1 MAGFDDL
8 LKPNSRS
15 LAGATVDGKP
25 ADLTFTDADTLT
37 DGTNRYR
44 LKGVDAAE
52 TYHPGVAGKEF
63 QEDGAAMTTEQVIK
77 LANSQGFTRVVPVGE
92 VDAYGRQEVDL
103 YDKDGRSFNHLAV
116 SSGVF
121 QPADPRYD
129 RTGSAFSAAFG
140 RATRQGDSYKPDSWD
155 LASQAIANT
164 IEKQRDH
171 GHQFKVNQE
180 VSGNWGNYR
189 DAVFEGYLARAAEIA
204 GVSVDELD
212 DEQRRNAARAAES
225 EADRVYNRGIADFEY
240 SDRTTDTGRAFNP
253 LSEAWDTGLL
263 GLQAGLYGAAEMAGE
278 TVGWE
283 WLERKG
289 TGGVAR
295 KETEISEQARYIS
308 DYDLIDQYG
317 EGWSTKI
324 SDTLEYIGTN
334 AAMSLP
340 YMAAT
345 VGASI
350 TAPITGGASLAVPAT
365 IYAGQTWNEMEGEK
379 SASIAVTS
387 GIIQAALDNL
397 GVGVI
402 FKGSG
407 KAASS
412 VLKEAAEKYSAKNN
426 VSLKE
431 AQAVVAGATRA
442 QIASFTGA
450 AVQTAK
456 DQLKARQL
464 AKSLITRAS
473 TGAAGEGV
481 TEALQESTAYL
492 GAVIGSDKEFDA
504 NEWIERAQKAAVA
517 GAALGS
523 TFAVP
528 GAAVDAGA
536 WADVAYRKAP
546 AEDKRLSDA
555 GRWANQEIK
564 EHGRVMT
571 VKEINDEVG
580 AAIEGGAQFATLEER
595 VDADKARRKERT
607 KEELLTETA
616 LSVPGLWRGTIRH
629 TIPQHIKDA
638 SRTARKLADQLGG
651 QLQKTFS
658 GAAFENEKFH
668 RVAQY
673 KNMVPLPEKVFAVFN
688 DGKIPSAKRRNEIS
702 DQIYDTLQTATD
714 KQGNFDPALVPE
726 GPLKQEVIRLQADL
740 QRLSDKMWA
749 DQRKY
754 NPELGRI
761 NNYLGRYKSLDKRA
775 ISKNKNGFVDALLA
789 NENYHGTRAEAI
801 ALADEII
808 NNAEINDFEEAFSAA
823 RGEFKPQAHQER
835 TINMAEDANF
845 QEFLERDIFA
855 NVSNAVRS
863 TARYTTQQDFVGRN
877 GEKVAYQLNEIQ
889 KELIEAG
896 NTPEAAAQIVNK
908 MASGLKDYLD
918 AESGNYKRATSKAGK
933 TLQAIQKNF
942 MFYTMIVGLP
952 LATISSLVE
961 LALTMRGLTADQ
973 VFGRDGKGGLK
984 AIATEFGD
992 TLYKGTLEIASYRP
1006 GATQRLPSESIGKHN
1021 LRRLGFYEWDVGAA
1035 TVAGATEISPLR
1047 QKISQKYFEITG
1059 LSGWTNYTR
1068 SVRGAIAVD
1077 YINDKV
1083 GIAMAADPDH
1093 PTNEE
1098 QEAAEALR
1106 NLGVNV
1112 EDMIA
1117 IEVAHMTGA
1126 TTPEMEQ
1133 QFEENIREAM
1143 FNFINDAVALPQAAN
1158 RPLIYQDPRFALF
1171 TQFQGFIATFT
1182 ANHIPKLWGEY
1193 VKRGTPAM
1201 KYNAFAIMSTMIVM
1215 GFLSQYLKD
1224 LIKYGTGDNPY
1235 LDDPEYI
1242 QRGIRASGLFGSAE
1256 RLLDQFAPIYESRS
1270 RGVGDWVYNQT
1281 TGEAPA
1287 LANAAR
1293 IAKAGGKFLEGD
1305 PTAGAYNVFKATPVI
1320 APLTSVNKGL
1330 ANLITKGDWDYN
1342 GR

>member
-8 LKPNSRS
+8 LNPDARA

-25 ADLTFTDADTLT
+25 ANLTFTDADTLT
-37 DGTNRYR
+37 DGNNRYR
-44 LKGVDAAE
+44 LKGVNAAE

-103 YDKDGRSFNHLAV
+103 YDKNGRSFNHLAI

-155 LASQAIANT
+155 MAAESIANT

-171 GHQFKVNQE
+171 EQQFKVNQE
-180 VSGNWGNYR
+180 SSGDWGRYR
-189 DAVFEGYLARAAEIA
+189 DSLFRNYLDRTAELA

-212 DEQRRNAARAAES
+212 DVQRNNAARAAEA

-240 SDRTTDTGRAFNP
+240 SDRTVDTGRAFNP

-289 TGGVAR
+289 TGGVER

-317 EGWSTKI
+317 EGWTTKV

-350 TAPITGGASLAVPAT
+350 TAPVTGGASLAVPAT

-379 SASIAVTS
+379 DASVAVTS
-387 GIIQAALDNL
+387 GILQAMLDNI
-397 GVGVI
+397 GVGLI
-402 FKGSG
+402 FKGTG
-407 KAASS
+407 KATRDI
-412 VLKEAAEKYSAKNN
+412 LKEAAEKYAAKNN

-431 AQAVVAGATRA
+431 AKAKVAGATRA
-442 QIASFTGA
+442 QIAVFTET

-456 DQLKARQL
+456 DQLRARQL
-464 AKSLITRAS
+464 AKKSIERLS
-473 TGAAGEGV
+473 KGAIGEGA

-492 GAVIGSDKEFDA
+492 GAVIGSEKEFDA
-504 NEWIERAQKAAVA
+504 NELIERAEKAAVA
-517 GAALGS
+517 GAALGGS
-523 TFAVP
+523 FSVP
-528 GAAVDAGA
+528 GSVIDAGA

-546 AEDKRLSDA
+546 AEDKRVSDA
-555 GRWANQEIK
+555 GRWANHEIK
-564 EHGRVMT
+564 EHGRVIT

-580 AAIEGGAQFATLEER
+580 AAIEGGAQFATLDER
-595 VDADKARRKERT
+595 VDADKARRRART
-607 KEELLTETA
+607 KEDLLTETA
-616 LSVPGLWRGTIRH
+616 LSIPGLWRGTIRH

-673 KNMVPLPEKVFAVFN
+673 KNMVPIPERVFSVFN
-688 DGKIPSAKRRNEIS
+688 NGKVATGKRKNEIS
-702 DQIYDTLQTATD
+702 DQIYDTLQAATD

-726 GPLKQEVIRLQADL
+726 GPLKQEIVKLQADL

-749 DQRKY
+749 DQRKF
-754 NPELGRI
+754 NPDLGRI
-761 NNYLGRYKSLDKRA
+761 NNYLGRYKALSKKA
-775 ISKNKNGFVDALLA
+775 VAKNKNGFVDALLA
-789 NENYHGTRAEAI
+789 NPNYKGTRAEAI

-808 NNAEINDFEEAFSAA
+808 NNAEVNDFEEAFSAV
-823 RGEFKPQAHQER
+823 RGEFKPEPHQER

-845 QEFLERDIFA
+845 QEFLERDLFA

-863 TARYTTQQDFVGRN
+863 AARYTTQQDFIGKN
-877 GEKVAYQLNEIQ
+877 GEKIAYQLNEIQ
-889 KELIEAG
+889 KELIDAG
-896 NTPEAAAQIVNK
+896 NSPEAASQIVNK
-908 MASGLKDYLD
+908 MASGLKDYID

-952 LATISSLVE
+952 LATVSSLVE

-973 VFGRDGKGGLK
+973 IFGKGGLK
-984 AIATEFGD
+984 TIAKEFGD
-992 TLYKGTLEIASYRP
+992 TLMRGTLEIANYVP
-1006 GATQRLPSESIGKHN
+1006 GTPQADRAETVGKHN

-1035 TVAGATEISPLR
+1035 TVTGATEINPLR
-1047 QKISQKYFEITG
+1047 QKVSEHYFKITG

-1068 SVRGAIAVD
+1068 AVRGSIAVD
-1077 YINDKV
+1077 YINDKL

-1106 NLGVNV
+1106 NLGINV
-1112 EDMIA
+1112 QDMIA
-1117 IEVAHMTGA
+1117 IEVAQITGT

-1201 KYNAFAIMSTMIVM
+1201 KYNAFAIMTTMIM
-1215 GFLSQYLKD
+1215 LGFLSQYLKD
-1224 LIKYGTGDNPY
+1224 LIKYGTEKNPY

-1270 RGVGDWVYNQT
+1270 RGVGDWIYNQT
-1281 TGEAPA
+1281 TGEAPT
-1287 LANAAR
+1287 LSTVAR
-1293 IAKAGGKFLEGD
+1293 GGKAVGKFLEGE
-1305 PTAGAYNVFKATPVI
+1305 GEQGIYNLLKATPIV
-1320 APLTSVNKGL
+1320 APLTDFNKALAKSVAKGEW
-1330 ANLITKGDWDYN
+1330 AFRGDND
-1342 GR
+1342 G